1 MSIFSRS
8 FISNTSGHDSPDLCA
23 EESFQ
28 RNLESLAIFII
39 SKGRRVAGVNRSG
52 GA

>member
-1 MSIFSRS
+1 MDIFSRN
-8 FISNTSGHDSPDLCA
+8 FIGNTARHDSPDFSA
-23 EESFQ
+23 EECFQ

-39 SKGRRVAGVNRSG
+39 NKGRRVAGVNRSG